1 MSGSWDWRNSTFS
14 QENTVPIDSGPIF
27 TPWTLL
33 VVSVTIEPSRVALVL
48 VLSLEADSNLKSLLR
63 YRPHVADDAPEVGEA
78 HSALDS
84 GPLGNVVTSALT
96 GLRFSGL
103 AAAALPGLW

>member
-1 MSGSWDWRNSTFS
+1 MSQLS
-14 QENTVPIDSGPIF
+14 TVPIDSGPIL

-33 VVSVTIEPSRVALVL
+33 VVSVTIEPCSLDFVS
-48 VLSLEADSNLKSLLR
+48 VLSLEADSKLKSLLR

-78 HSALDS
+78 HSAFDS
-84 GPLGNVVTSALT
+84 GPLGKVVTSALT

-103 AAAALPGLW
+103 AAAAFPGLW